1 LTTSHTQCF
10 LATFDPGPCDGR
22 LVRAHLLPK
31 RIIKREFKADFPHF
45 LGSLEELM
53 WHPDAWRPACGGITG
68 IGGHHG
74 KFDVARTLKVP
85 RWAIPEE
92 TETMALMMDAAL
104 GREVFGVFL
113 DREYGPRHG

>member
-1 LTTSHTQCF
+1 M
-10 LATFDPGPCDGR
+10 
-22 LVRAHLLPK
+22 
-31 RIIKREFKADFPHF
+31 IKREFQSRHIHLF
-45 LGSLEELM
+45 GTLEDLM
-53 WHPDAWRPACGGITG
+53 WHPDSWRPACGGITG

-74 KFDVARTLKVP
+74 KFDFARSLKVP

-92 TETMALMMDAAL
+92 TEELAKWMDVAL